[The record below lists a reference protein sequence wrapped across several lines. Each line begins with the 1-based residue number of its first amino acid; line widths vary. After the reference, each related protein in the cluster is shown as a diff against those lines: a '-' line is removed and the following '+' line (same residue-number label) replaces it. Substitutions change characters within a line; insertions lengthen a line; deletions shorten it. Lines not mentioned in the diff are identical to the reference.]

1 MGNFRLWCNGSK
13 LKNGGTRADIVWE
26 KNGTK
31 EEWQEQKV
39 GLGLNKKIFDA
50 EM

>member
-1 MGNFRLWCNGSK
+1 MGNLRLWCNRSK
-13 LKNGGTRADIVWE
+13 PKNGGIEAGVVWE
-26 KNGTK
+26 KDGTK

-39 GLGLNKKIFDA
+39 GLDLNKEIFNA